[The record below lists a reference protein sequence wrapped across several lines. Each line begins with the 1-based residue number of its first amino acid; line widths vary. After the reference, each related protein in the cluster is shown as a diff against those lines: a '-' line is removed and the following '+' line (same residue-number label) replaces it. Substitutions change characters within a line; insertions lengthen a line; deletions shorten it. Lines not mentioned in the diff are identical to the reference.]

1 MVRKVLAAALI
12 ALLCCGPVRAQDWPS
27 RSVTIF
33 VPFTAGSTPDSM
45 ARVVADRLQARL
57 GQPFIVENRPGASG
71 NTGTAAVAKAPP
83 DGHTLG
89 VSIVGP
95 LVINASAV
103 RQDALRNGQR
113 DRADHHP
120 GRAAEHSRHQ
130 PRASASRACAELL
143 ESMGRDPDKFT
154 YGSIGRGSLSH
165 LAMES
170 LAAKADAK
178 VVHLPFAGSPA
189 AVTALLR
196 GDVQVAVL
204 PAASVVP
211 QGRDGKLTMLAVTS
225 AQRSP
230 LLPDLPTLQEA
241 GIAGVEADAWV
252 GLIAPAGTPAPC
264 AGQDPQGRGVCA
276 GGARGGGEARAAV
289 HGAGRQY
296 ARPVPRRAE
305 GGARP
310 LGAHHRGARHQGGVG
325 RSAAGSS
332 SRTKHGKSV
341 PRALEQVLELT
352 SLGRRWNSERRESWP
367 GPDHRGRADCSRGE
381 RADRPAACIWDQM
394 FSLQYPMGRHD
405 R

>member
-1 MVRKVLAAALI
+1 MVGKVLAAALI
-12 ALLCCGPVRAQDWPS
+12 ALQCCGPVRAQDWPA

-45 ARVVADRLQARL
+45 ARLVADRLQARL

-95 LVINASAV
+95 LVINHLLFAKLPY
-103 RQDALRNGQR
+103 DTER
-113 DRADHHP
+113 DLAPITILAAQPSILVTNP
-120 GRAAEHSRHQ
+120 GVGVKSVAQ
-130 PRASASRACAELL
+130 LL
-143 ESMGRDPDKFT
+143 ESMGRDPDNFT

-211 QGRDGKLTMLAVTS
+211 QGRAGKLTMLAVSS

-241 GIAGVEADAWV
+241 GITGVEADAWV
-252 GLIAPAGTPAPC
+252 GLIAPANTPARVLAKIHKDVVSVLAEPEVVEKL
-264 AGQDPQGRGVCA
+264 APQFMVPVGNTPDQF
-276 GGARGGGEARAAV
+276 RAV
-289 HGAGRQY
+289 LK
-296 ARPVPRRAE
+296 AE
-305 GGARP
+305 
-310 LGAHHRGARHQGGVG
+310 
-325 RSAAGSS
+325 
-332 SRTKHGKSV
+332 
-341 PRALEQVLELT
+341 
-352 SLGRRWNSERRESWP
+352 
-367 GPDHRGRADCSRGE
+367 
-381 RADRPAACIWDQM
+381 
-394 FSLQYPMGRHD
+394 HD
-405 R
+405 RWAPIIEERGIKAE

>member
-95 LVINASAV
+95 LVINHLLFAKMPYETERDLAPITILAAQPSILVTNPGVGVKSV
-103 RQDALRNGQR
+103 R
-113 DRADHHP
+113 
-120 GRAAEHSRHQ
+120 
-130 PRASASRACAELL
+130 ELL
-143 ESMGRDPDKFT
+143 ESMGRDPDNFT

-211 QGRDGKLTMLAVTS
+211 QGRAGKLTMLAVTS
-225 AQRSP
+225 AKRSP

-241 GIAGVEADAWV
+241 GIADVEADAWV
-252 GLIAPAGTPAPC
+252 GLIAPAGTPARVLAKIHKDVVSVLAEPEVVEKL
-264 AGQDPQGRGVCA
+264 APQFMVPVGNTPDQF
-276 GGARGGGEARAAV
+276 RAV
-289 HGAGRQY
+289 LK
-296 ARPVPRRAE
+296 AE
-305 GGARP
+305 
-310 LGAHHRGARHQGGVG
+310 
-325 RSAAGSS
+325 
-332 SRTKHGKSV
+332 
-341 PRALEQVLELT
+341 
-352 SLGRRWNSERRESWP
+352 
-367 GPDHRGRADCSRGE
+367 
-381 RADRPAACIWDQM
+381 
-394 FSLQYPMGRHD
+394 HD
-405 R
+405 RWAPIIEERGIKAE